1 MELGVSCMLRY
12 EYEAV
17 YVSILCA
24 SFEVLT
30 AMLMKTEVVWD
41 VMPCQLVNGSHH

>member
-1 MELGVSCMLRY
+1 MLRY

-30 AMLMKTEVVWD
+30 AVLMNIQVIWFV
-41 VMPCQLVNGSHH
+41 